1 MTWSVVQT
9 RLDKDAVLRME
20 ILVSQKNVD
29 MEGSSWFLVYI
40 ILTIFKKYLE
50 LLNSCYKSIYSKE
63 INQMQLFN

>member
-40 ILTIFKKYLE
+40 ILTILKKIPGAFKFVLQKHL
-50 LLNSCYKSIYSKE
+50 
-63 INQMQLFN
+63 